1 MADSQCS
8 LDTQFCGGTTA
19 APEPNAYMDSI
30 GSCLQDTS
38 VPVGSK
44 DPAGQLIPRDG
55 CVLVK
60 DWMTSITSGSS
71 PDGLTKLDQ
80 YIDSQIGGLWTRLE
94 NVIDTTRA
102 VPLWEFRNLAGV
114 PVGSMQDTVSNA
126 EKALIDFHKKY
137 TTPPQRKMAKRQ
149 TDIYGCPTTSA
160 PSSTTPT
167 PTPTPT
173 PQCTLQNEDPDQG
186 IFTQGCVCGSTTL
199 PLLNL
204 TSATA
209 DAQSCAYTALP
220 TTTEVNPITILTST
234 YTSEC
239 QVCTLIGGIA
249 DTPTCATITGCQNTT
264 PPPTPA
270 ATSTPPAAPTL
281 PPPTCVADEIYE
293 SDPTCGGKC
302 NGPSAKCECQNGK
315 GIFGMGNKNAC
326 ICKC

>member
-1 MADSQCS
+1 MTDDKCSFDSK
-8 LDTQFCGGTTA
+8 FCGGTAA
-19 APEPNAYMDSI
+19 APVPNSYMDGI
-30 GSCLQDTS
+30 GWCLRNTDNDDHRCLTVQ
-38 VPVGSK
+38 
-44 DPAGQLIPRDG
+44 AWI
-55 CVLVK
+55 
-60 DWMTSITSGSS
+60 TSITSGSS
-71 PDGLTKLDQ
+71 PDELTKLDQ
-80 YIDSQIGGLWTRLE
+80 LIDSSIGGLGAKLE
-94 NVIDTTRA
+94 NIIFTTRA
-102 VPLWEFRNLAGV
+102 VPLFEFRNLGGYAAGAFEKKV
-114 PVGSMQDTVSNA
+114 HDA
-126 EKALIDFHKKY
+126 EQALITYHLNNKS
-137 TTPPQRKMAKRQ
+137 PPQRKMAKRQ
-149 TDIYGCPTTSA
+149 TDIDGCQTTSAPSA
-160 PSSTTPT
+160 PSSTTLAP
-167 PTPTPT
+167 PPS
-173 PQCTLQNEDPDQG
+173 CTLQNEDPDQG
-186 IFTQGCVCGSTTL
+186 IFTQGCICGSTTL

-270 ATSTPPAAPTL
+270 ATSTPPAAPTS

-302 NGPSAKCECQNGK
+302 NGPNATCECQKGK